1 MTLDQVYSNL
11 RYYIIEL
18 QYYIDTMEAQL
29 RTTMILA
36 IVAIAIAL
44 AAILFLSYMFFL
56 VKKQSNELKT
66 VNAEL
71 KEIKA
76 LLLNK
81 NTSETPEADK
91 EEANE

>member
-1 MTLDQVYSNL
+1 MTLDQVYNNL

-29 RTTMILA
+29 HTTMILA

-56 VKKQSNELKT
+56 AKKQSNELKT